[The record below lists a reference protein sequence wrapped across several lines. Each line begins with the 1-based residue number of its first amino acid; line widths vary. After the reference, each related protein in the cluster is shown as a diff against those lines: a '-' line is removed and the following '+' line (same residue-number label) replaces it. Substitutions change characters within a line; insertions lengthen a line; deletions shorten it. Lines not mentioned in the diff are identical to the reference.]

1 MQQPTAS
8 TSALPPPT
16 TTPSASSI
24 HLRKRPQSSK
34 PIKPWYKIQLAYEL
48 ENKGS
53 VARDHLA
60 SERTY
65 LAWLR
70 TSLSLASIGIAI
82 TQLFRL
88 SSSPSTT
95 DPSTPTPTAVSALV
109 QEWSA
114 NPDIAALQKL
124 LVETTKRLDALNV
137 VQSLA
142 TTGGDTQTNPGKYRH
157 LGKPVG
163 GTFIAMALLFLALG
177 THRFFKV
184 QSALMLEPS
193 KFPPS
198 RRSVAFSTFCVAGI
212 AAAAFSAILATK

>member
-1 MQQPTAS
+1 MSSTSELPASEQQPPAAPTETASLTLSRRPSYNTMQQPTAS

-157 LGKPVG
+157 LGKPVVRPLVCQSLSRFVDERPW
-163 GTFIAMALLFLALG
+163 GT
-177 THRFFKV
+177 
-184 QSALMLEPS
+184 
-193 KFPPS
+193 
-198 RRSVAFSTFCVAGI
+198 
-212 AAAAFSAILATK
+212 